1 MSKGKVFKIHSDFY
15 YIENF
20 ENNDNIVECK
30 IREVLKKQDQKILV
44 GDNVEFENGYMFSG
58 SDDNKY
64 IGGFNHTPICIRK
77 SDGKVVDQVTFMLSN
92 PGNEI
97 RDFEV

>member
-1 MSKGKVFKIHSDFY
+1 MITFEEATKKAKGIRK
-15 YIENF
+15 
-20 ENNDNIVECK
+20 NIN
-30 IREVLKKQDQKILV
+30 
-44 GDNVEFENGYMFSG
+44 GGTEFENGYMFSG

-92 PGNEI
+92 PGSEI
-97 RDFEV
+97 RDFEL